1 MGAVVIAGTI
11 ATHRRAERPGVPSL
25 IAETLQDLSDDAL
38 HRRRLPN
45 RRRNETHSV
54 AIDGMRLTATVGF
67 DGDGRPAEVFL
78 DGAKDGS
85 GLAAVLEDA
94 RVVISIAL
102 QHGIAAAVLATN
114 VARMPG
120 TIDGPRS
127 NPPRPSAQF

>member
-1 MGAVVIAGTI
+1 MACG
-11 ATHRRAERPGVPSL
+11 S
-25 IAETLQDLSDDAL
+25 
-38 HRRRLPN
+38 
-45 RRRNETHSV
+45 
-54 AIDGMRLTATVGF
+54 ATVGF

-85 GLAAVLEDA
+85 GLATVLEDA

-102 QHGIAAAVLATN
+102 QQGIAAAVLAKN

-127 NPPRPSAQF
+127 NRPRPSAQF